1 MTTVTGSTVRLA
13 RASDEVEII
22 GLLKLMH
29 AENGWR
35 PLDVDYARLTFA
47 RAWERKGGIMAVIG
61 APGHIR
67 AMLYLMITNAW
78 YTRANHLQ
86 ELFCWVHP
94 DHRNSDYAKT
104 LINYAKKCSDDISA
118 GAGTKVPLVMG
129 VMTNKRMAGKVRLYR
144 RVFGG
149 LPVGATFMH
158 NADWVDRSEL
168 SDEDFWRVPSMRRL
182 LLKQPVKPACKT
194 IGAAAHKVNG
204 HGR

>member
-13 RASDEVEII
+13 RAADEVEII

-67 AMLYLMITNAW
+67 AMLYLMITNEW
-78 YTRANHLQ
+78 YTRDNHLQ

-118 GAGTKVPLVMG
+118 SAGRKIPLIMG
-129 VMTNKRMAGKVRLYR
+129 VLTNKRMSAKVRLYR

-149 LPVGATFMH
+149 LPVGAIFMH
-158 NADWVDRSEL
+158 NADWVDRGEL
-168 SDEDFWRVPSMRRL
+168 SNEDFWRVPSLRRL
-182 LLKQPVKPACKT
+182 VMEKATNIARNGGVKPQRT
-194 IGAAAHKVNG
+194 NG
-204 HGR
+204 HG